1 MIEISL
7 SKVDFGYTD
16 QLILKS
22 IDLHVKKGEFVS
34 LIGPNGSG
42 KTTLLR
48 LVAGLLRPISGTVT
62 VAGIDPT
69 RVSRKKLARIVGFVT
84 EDLNPVYP
92 FLVSQI
98 VLTGRLP
105 HKRGFFTSWD
115 EFDLRKVREAL
126 QKVDALQYLNRNFNS
141 LSAGEKRRV
150 SIARILAQ
158 DTPIILFDEP
168 TAHLDPGHAVEVVE
182 ILKRL
187 HEEGRTILAAFH
199 EINFAVRISDRL
211 VVMKEGRIVADGKPE
226 EVLTEKLLE
235 QVYNTRFKLVVD
247 SETGSLYVLY

>member
-69 RVSRKKLARIVGFVT
+69 QVSRKKLARIVGFVT

-105 HKRGFFTSWD
+105 HKRGFFTSWN
-115 EFDLRKVREAL
+115 EFDLQKVREAL
-126 QKVDALQYLNRNFNS
+126 QKVDALQYLNRNFNG

-182 ILKRL
+182 ILRRL

-247 SETGSLYVLY
+247 SETGSFYVLY

>member
-1 MIEISL
+1 MVEICL
-7 SKVDFGYTD
+7 DKVDFGYTD
-16 QLILKS
+16 QLVLKS
-22 IDLHVKKGEFVS
+22 IDLRVKRGEFVS

-48 LVAGLLRPISGTVT
+48 LVAGLLKPISGTVT
-62 VAGIDPT
+62 VAGVDPA
-69 RVSRKKLARIVGFVT
+69 RASRKKIAKIVGFVT

-92 FLVSQI
+92 FLVNQI

-105 HKRGFFTSWD
+105 YKGGFFSSWD
-115 EFDLRKVREAL
+115 ESDLQNVREAL
-126 QKVDALQYLNRNFNS
+126 RKVDALQYLNRSFNS
-141 LSAGEKRRV
+141 LSSGEKRRV

-158 DTPIILFDEP
+158 DTPILLFDEP

-187 HEEGRTILAAFH
+187 HKEGRTILAAFH

-211 VVMKEGRIVADGKPE
+211 VVMKEGKIVIDGRPK

-235 QVYNTRFKLVVD
+235 QVYNTRFKLIPD
-247 SETGSLYVLY
+247 PETGLPYVVY